1 MFPKPRPV
9 AFILT
14 GLLLVL
20 SAMAA
25 AQVQSAKPTPKVIP
39 LGNGTTEYV
48 RLLGGPPDSV
58 TMHSGAVTLQPGKTV
73 GRHGTED
80 YEELIVV
87 LEGQGSMILSGGARL
102 DVKAGMALYCPP
114 DTEHDILNT
123 GSGPMRY
130 VYVAAKVR

>member
-1 MFPKPRPV
+1 MFPKPRSV

-25 AQVQSAKPTPKVIP
+25 AQVQSVSPPRRSSPSGTGQPSMSVSWAGRPTALPCTP
-39 LGNGTTEYV
+39 ARSLSSPA
-48 RLLGGPPDSV
+48 RPF
-58 TMHSGAVTLQPGKTV
+58 
-73 GRHGTED
+73 GRDGTED

-102 DVKAGMALYCPP
+102 DVKAGMALYCPT
-114 DTEHDILNT
+114 DTEHDILT
-123 GSGPMRY
+123 RAP
-130 VYVAAKVR
+130 AP